1 MSIQQKSIP
10 KRSQMNHR
18 MKYLLLPA
26 VLTILVLVAGCGS
39 KSSTET
45 RTGEASTEAPSI
57 LTSPDDIRL
66 TEEADGS
73 YRFTYGQDTFRAE
86 FRTDT
91 WKILDSYRITNLADM
106 TLICKALNDLRPV
119 PTPDRKGTRT
129 PEDLAFEW
137 DQHNLAFTLLPDGDP
152 RKDRARDVDL
162 NPEDQGK
169 SLMDFAME
177 DK

>member
-1 MSIQQKSIP
+1 MT
-10 KRSQMNHR
+10 KRVRSR
-18 MKYLLLPA
+18 IKYLLLPA
-26 VLTILVLVAGCGS
+26 VLTALFLCAGCG
-39 KSSTET
+39 KNASSET
-45 RTGEASTEAPSI
+45 RTEEASTEAPSI
-57 LTSPDDIRL
+57 LTSPDDIHL

-73 YRFTYGQDTFRAE
+73 YSFTYGQDTFRAE

-91 WKILDSYRITNLADM
+91 WKIVDSYRITNLADM
-106 TLICKALNDLRPV
+106 TLICKALNDRHPV
-119 PTPDRKGTRT
+119 PTPDRKGSRT